1 MILVCGEALIDL
13 FVNDGPLGGLKTEV
27 ALGGSPF
34 NVAIALSR
42 LGERSSFYGGI
53 STDHFGYALRET
65 LASEGVD
72 LAYAVRSGR
81 LTTISVVATDETGH
95 PAYSFHGEGKADRQ
109 VTEADLPPMLPDTI
123 EAITF
128 GSYTMAVAP
137 VANTYLALARRESE
151 RLTISIDPNVRP
163 TVTPDMKEW
172 RDRFETFLPYAS
184 IVKASD
190 EDLVTAYGPDVDVEG
205 LVRHW
210 HTAGPSLILVTHG
223 ATGATGYLR
232 GHTPVAVPGR
242 KVVVVDTVG
251 AGDTFHAAALAYL
264 AKIGRLARC
273 RFQDLT
279 IAELQ
284 QTLRYAV
291 AASSITCTRQG
302 ANVPTDAEVQSAL
315 VEEAPESDAAAAK
328 RFMKALS
335 AALLHRSI
343 SVRT

>member
-13 FVNDGPLGGLKTEV
+13 FVHDGPLGCLKTEI

-53 STDHFGYALRET
+53 SADHFGRALAES
-65 LASEGVD
+65 LASEDVD
-72 LAYAVRSGR
+72 LAYAVRSER
-81 LTTISVVATDETGH
+81 LTTISVVATDDTGH
-95 PAYSFHGEGKADRQ
+95 PAYSFHGEGKADRH

-137 VANTYLALARRESE
+137 VADAYLALARREAG
-151 RLTISIDPNVRP
+151 RLTISVDPNVRR
-163 TVTPDMKEW
+163 TVTPDLEEW
-172 RDRFETFLPYAS
+172 RYRFEAFLPYAN

-190 EDLVTAYGPDVDVEG
+190 EDLVTAYGPDVDVEA
-205 LVRHW
+205 LVRRW

-232 GHTPVAVPGR
+232 GQMPVVVPGR
-242 KVVVVDTVG
+242 KVAVVDTVG

-264 AKIGRLARC
+264 AKIGRLPHC

-279 IAELQ
+279 VAELQ

-302 ANVPTDAEVQSAL
+302 ANVPTDAEVQSVL
-315 VEEAPESDAAAAK
+315 GEEGPKSDPDATK
-328 RFMKALS
+328 RFVKALS
-335 AALLHRSI
+335 AALMLL
-343 SVRT
+343 